1 MAVFV
6 IGRTV
11 NFYSKLGITDY
22 AWESQ
27 PDGIPEGGARMDMR
41 PRDMLKVGVTYLN
54 NGVWAGEQ
62 VIPTQWVEEV
72 FNRSSAQVLPAR
84 STIAIFS
91 GIERLMVYLIFQL
104 KVMAGNLLI
113 YSQSKIW

>member
-1 MAVFV
+1 MH
-6 IGRTV
+6 
-11 NFYSKLGITDY
+11 
-22 AWESQ
+22 
-27 PDGIPEGGARMDMR
+27 MR

-54 NGVWAGEQ
+54 NGVWDWRASYSYAMGRRG
-62 VIPTQWVEEV
+62 VH
-72 FNRSSAQVLPAR
+72 RSSAQVLPAR

-113 YSQSKIW
+113 YSLSKIW